1 MVVQMNAN
9 ETLIELPSDLC
20 PQKMPHHVA
29 VIMDGNG
36 RWAKRRGLPR
46 IVGHQRGVDTLKE
59 LLRCCDDWGIK
70 VLTAY
75 AFSTENWGR
84 PSHEVEFLLTL
95 FERVLR
101 RELAEMMRKNVRIRF
116 LGDLKAL
123 PPSLQA
129 EIAHAMEE
137 TRNNQGIQFNVATNY
152 GSRQEIVQACK
163 QIALKVKRGEIDV
176 EDIDEQLFENHL
188 YTQGISPPDLL
199 IRTSGEMRLSNFLL
213 WQMAYS
219 EIYVTPTLWPDF
231 DREEFHRALLSYQQR
246 ERRFGRIKEDD

>member
-1 MVVQMNAN
+1 MPPKDA
-9 ETLIELPSDLC
+9 PSCGSDYGW
-20 PQKMPHHVA
+20 Q
-29 VIMDGNG
+29 
-36 RWAKRRGLPR
+36 WALGKTSWVTSYSRPSE
-46 IVGHQRGVDTLKE
+46 GVDTLKE

-188 YTQGISPPDLL
+188 YTQGISPP
-199 IRTSGEMRLSNFLL
+199 I
-213 WQMAYS
+213 YS
-219 EIYVTPTLWPDF
+219 SAPVAKCD
-231 DREEFHRALLSYQQR
+231 
-246 ERRFGRIKEDD
+246 